1 MFRLIPK
8 KIKSL
13 IPNKYKNYI
22 RKFKKFNAYNDLDKK
37 MLKFINYRNGF
48 YIDCGANDGV
58 NQSTTWYFEKY
69 LNWNGIL
76 IEPLPKI
83 YKELKLNRS
92 QNNFFFNNALVSSS
106 FKKRLIKMIDFED
119 SIMAK
124 VNNSKFSN
132 NLSKKTINVKA
143 TTLNNILY
151 KIPNRKKFDFFSL
164 DVEGAELDVLRGIN
178 FSKFSFD
185 YILIETSNFKIIKKF
200 LVKNNYKFIERLSNY
215 NIKHLPEFGDYL
227 FKYEN

>member
-151 KIPNRKKFDFFSL
+151 KISKKQT
-164 DVEGAELDVLRGIN
+164 E
-178 FSKFSFD
+178 
-185 YILIETSNFKIIKKF
+185 
-200 LVKNNYKFIERLSNY
+200 
-215 NIKHLPEFGDYL
+215 
-227 FKYEN
+227 

>member
-22 RKFKKFNAYNDLDKK
+22 RKFRKFNAYNDLDKK

-106 FKKRLIKMIDFED
+106 FKKKLIKMIDFED

-143 TTLNNILY
+143 TTLNNILN

>member
-143 TTLNNILY
+143 TTLNNILN

>member
-22 RKFKKFNAYNDLDKK
+22 RKFRKFNAYNDLDKK

-106 FKKRLIKMIDFED
+106 FKKRHIKMIDFDD

-124 VNNSKFSN
+124 VYNSKFSN

-143 TTLNNILY
+143 TTLNNILN

-200 LVKNNYKFIERLSNY
+200 LVKKNYKFIKRLSNY

>member
-13 IPNKYKNYI
+13 IPNNYKNYI
-22 RKFKKFNAYNDLDKK
+22 RKFRKFNAYNDLDKK

-69 LNWNGIL
+69 LNWKGIL

-92 QNNFFFNNALVSSS
+92 HNNFFFNNALVSSS
-106 FKKRLIKMIDFED
+106 FKKKLIKMIDFDD

-124 VNNSKFSN
+124 VYNSKFSN

-143 TTLNNILY
+143 TTLNNILN

-164 DVEGAELDVLRGIN
+164 DVEGAELDVLCGIN

-185 YILIETSNFKIIKKF
+185 YILIETSNFKTIKKF
-200 LVKNNYKFIERLSNY
+200 LVKKNYKFIERLSNY

-227 FKYEN
+227 FKYDN